1 MAAAQVDR
9 SIAMSPIDTRRA
21 LYKNIVLSGGSTMY
35 KDFGR
40 RVQRDIKRLVDAR
53 VEESEARSGGGL
65 KAQSVEVNVLTH
77 HMQRFAVWFGG
88 SVLSSTPDFYK
99 AAHTKAQYEEYG
111 PKCVPRNGYLVCAER
126 CAY

>member
-1 MAAAQVDR
+1 MHYCNDAQVDR

-40 RVQRDIKRLVDAR
+40 RVQRDIKRLADAR
-53 VEESEARSGGGL
+53 VADSEARSGGAL
-65 KAQSVEVNVLTH
+65 KAQAVEVNVLTH

-111 PKCVPRNGYLVCAER
+111 PNICRANPVFRGI
-126 CAY
+126 